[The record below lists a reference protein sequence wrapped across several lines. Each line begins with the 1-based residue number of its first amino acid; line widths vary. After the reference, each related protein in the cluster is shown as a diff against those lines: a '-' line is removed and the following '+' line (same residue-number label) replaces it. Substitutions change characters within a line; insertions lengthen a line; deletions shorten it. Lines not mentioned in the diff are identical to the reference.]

1 MSSRRVYRRVIAGQR
16 FISFTV
22 TVKETDLF
30 IAVLGKDYYRSLSG
44 EIENLVWQQRREIEA
59 YISRHPDFKTT
70 CRPYLADNLPP
81 GLVLR
86 MIQAGNR
93 AGVGP
98 MAAVA
103 GALAEFVGNSLLQIS
118 TEVIVENGG
127 DIFIKVVE
135 PVAVGIFAGKSPLS
149 GKVAIS
155 VEPGQT
161 PLGVCTSSGT
171 VGHALSLGKADAAV
185 ALSPSAALAD
195 AAATALANRV
205 RDCSD
210 LQPALEFAR
219 SLEGLSGAVIIC
231 DDKLAAWG
239 AVKLCPAGL

>member
-1 MSSRRVYRRVIAGQR
+1 MSIPRVYRRVPAGQR
-16 FISFTV
+16 LASFTV

-30 IAVLGKDYYRSLSG
+30 IAVRKQVFYKSLPE
-44 EIENLVWQQRREIEA
+44 EIEHLVWRQRREIES
-59 YISRHPDFKTT
+59 YIGRHPDFKTT
-70 CRPYLADNLPP
+70 CQPYLLEGPAP
-81 GLVLR
+81 GLVLN
-86 MIQAGNR
+86 MVQAGNR

-103 GALAEFVGNSLLQIS
+103 GALAESVGNSLLQIS
-118 TEVIVENGG
+118 PEVIVENGG

-155 VEPGQT
+155 VDPGQT

-185 ALSPSAALAD
+185 ALSSSAALAD
-195 AAATALANRV
+195 AAATALANLV
-205 RDCSD
+205 QDSSD

-239 AVKLCPAGL
+239 AVELCQPGL